1 MKKMSMPSFLALMV
15 ILITSLAAAR
25 AQSAA
30 DDEAQIRSAIASQ
43 AGSWNHADIDGFMKA
58 YEDSDQ
64 TTFIGMNVRKGYQPI
79 RQRYMDAYSTPA
91 KMGTLSFS
99 DIDVRLIPNGCGKS
113 DVAVTTG
120 RYHLVTS
127 DSADK
132 NGVFSLVWHKGPH
145 GWKII
150 LDHTSS

>member
-1 MKKMSMPSFLALMV
+1 MKKMWMFFCLALM
-15 ILITSLAAAR
+15 LIPIMSLAPAR
-25 AQSAA
+25 AQAAA
-30 DDEAQIRSAIASQ
+30 DDEAQIRAAIASQ

-79 RQRYMDAYSTPA
+79 RQRYMDTYSTPA

-99 DIDVRLIPNGCGKS
+99 DIDVRLIPSGCGKP
-113 DVAVTTG
+113 DIAVATG
-120 RYHLVTS
+120 RFHLVTA

-132 NGVFSLVWHKGPH
+132 NGVFSLVWRKGPH